1 MSSEQK
7 TTLLGLLKLA
17 QTTLAKIESELA
29 DSRNRETAF
38 YHHLSNNKEEI
49 EVAAQALS
57 RLVVEPSL
65 FAEID
70 AEVTEEGFV
79 LFRMQHDPSNS
90 QHYICA
96 NLDKQQFLH
105 PQKCGNRGV
114 LSSLTGLGFSFAL
127 IALLANDNKPNQG
140 DCNELNVEHAL
151 AGSWAGDRISLI
163 GSSNPLFATIRLSAQ
178 WQDISLEIMRIILQ
192 ADMIF
197 DELRYNYP
205 ADPDLPSFEALAKL
219 GLPD

>member
-38 YHHLSNNKEEI
+38 YRHLSNNKEI

-70 AEVTEEGFV
+70 AARSQQQSA
-79 LFRMQHDPSNS
+79 LHLCQFR
-90 QHYICA
+90 
-96 NLDKQQFLH
+96 
-105 PQKCGNRGV
+105 
-114 LSSLTGLGFSFAL
+114 
-127 IALLANDNKPNQG
+127 
-140 DCNELNVEHAL
+140 
-151 AGSWAGDRISLI
+151 
-163 GSSNPLFATIRLSAQ
+163 
-178 WQDISLEIMRIILQ
+178 
-192 ADMIF
+192 
-197 DELRYNYP
+197 
-205 ADPDLPSFEALAKL
+205 
-219 GLPD
+219 